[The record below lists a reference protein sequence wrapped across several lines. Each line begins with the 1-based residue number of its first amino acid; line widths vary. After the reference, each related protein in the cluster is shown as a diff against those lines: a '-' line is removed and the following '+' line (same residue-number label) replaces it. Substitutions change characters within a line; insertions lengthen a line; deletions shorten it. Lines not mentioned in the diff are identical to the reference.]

1 MNLCFGFRR
10 TMFITHFSC
19 CWAVLRRAKVISASC
34 TALPVRGLEQYRE
47 LGGDRTR
54 TADLNWPK
62 DIPYHMASCRKKK
75 TLKNLQELA
84 RQAAA
89 AWEQAG
95 HWSAGGKRLLA
106 HHLVCKYVY
115 KHSTYLSIYLPLF
128 LSSIFVSSSYLN
140 LWVLTFFSDSPPS
153 HWERGSCE

>member
-1 MNLCFGFRR
+1 
-10 TMFITHFSC
+10 MFQ
-19 CWAVLRRAKVISASC
+19 VLRFSYCLASMG
-34 TALPVRGLEQYRE
+34 AGEHKE

-140 LWVLTFFSDSPPS
+140 L
-153 HWERGSCE
+153 